1 MAAGIEARH
10 AECYGSSAMDW
21 QRRLLEIG
29 LAGGLASGALACE
42 QQPCINCACEQKHV
56 STLIDTAGGSGPVPI
71 DAGADGPKV
80 WAGCAVPESSPP
92 AAYGPLPNSGGM
104 CPSPTPSMPLYYQPV
119 SIDDDSLGYSAAD
132 VLNVVNNS
140 KVGDLLWMDGTRTKL
155 RFSAQLAAYPGFPEV
170 SVLDPGPGGCRR
182 SLQFDIVATL
192 TSDDGRL
199 NETLPG
205 CNVITYDQGG
215 PFDINHVL
223 VVLGSLGNAAP
234 VARDTGDAASVTPDA
249 GDAAAARSGVG
260 TIRSVIPPLLGLT
273 GDADIQYSVQ
283 FVLKGAT
290 CSDYCEP
297 GQMPPNLPAAYCFRP
312 SGLII
317 VSATGPDYSCI
328 SANVASW
335 EWE

>member
-1 MAAGIEARH
+1 
-10 AECYGSSAMDW
+10 MDW

-29 LAGGLASGALACE
+29 LAGGLASGGLAC
-42 QQPCINCACEQKHV
+42 QQPCINCACEQKNV

-92 AAYGPLPNSGGM
+92 AAYGPLPNSGGT
-104 CPSPTPSMPLYYQPV
+104 CPMPTSRKPLYYQTVP
-119 SIDDDSLGYSAAD
+119 IDDDSLGYTAAD

-155 RFSAQLAAYPGFPEV
+155 RFNAQLAPFLNYSEV
-170 SVLDPGPGGCRR
+170 SVLDPGPGGCYR
-182 SLQFDIVATL
+182 SLELGITATL

-205 CNVITYDQGG
+205 CNVITHDQGG

-223 VVLGSLGNAAP
+223 VLLGSFGDTAPVAQNGGDAAP
-234 VARDTGDAASVTPDA
+234 VGQDA
-249 GDAAAARSGVG
+249 GDAASATSDAGGGAPAKLDLG
-260 TIRSVIPPLLGLT
+260 TIRSVIPPMLGLT
-273 GDADIQYSVQ
+273 GDTNIQYSVQ

-290 CSDYCEP
+290 CSDYCGP
-297 GQMPPNLPAAYCFRP
+297 GQSPPNVPSAYCFRP
-312 SGLII
+312 SGLIT
-317 VSATGPDYSCI
+317 VSANGPNYTCI

-335 EWE
+335 QWE